1 MWTFTIIIGL
11 AAVYLAVLLW
21 MKPHNL
27 GYPSLAALVALMGL
41 CILIDKGRLN
51 KYKLQMGD
59 KVYRVS
65 SSDFQ
70 SFFEE
75 NINDIG
81 VALVDVYEKYYVV
94 DMIDSK
100 KDAGKWK
107 FIKKDGKTF
116 LGLKLQYPPLVKTIT
131 VRSSGGIIMSPCK
144 EDFYESDYFYTV
156 LTEKEEPQN
165 NLEESMIES
174 IKNGEVLFEVRYL
187 RKVQSDKLS
196 NTTESR

>member
-1 MWTFTIIIGL
+1 MPFIIIMSIAIL
-11 AAVYLAVLLW
+11 YFAILLW
-21 MKPHNL
+21 KKPHNL

-41 CILIDKGRLN
+41 CILIDQGRLN

-81 VALVDVYEKYYVV
+81 VALVEVYEKYYVV
-94 DMIDSK
+94 DMIDPK
-100 KDAGKWK
+100 KDPGKWK

-116 LGLKLQYPPLVKTIT
+116 LGLKLQYPPLVKTIA
-131 VRSSGGIIMSPCK
+131 VRSSGGIIMTPCK

-156 LTEKEEPQN
+156 LIEKEDPQDYM
-165 NLEESMIES
+165 EKSIIES
-174 IKNGEVLFEVRYL
+174 IENGEVLFEVKYL
-187 RKVQSDKLS
+187 RKVQSEKLS
-196 NTTESR
+196 NTTGSR

>member
-1 MWTFTIIIGL
+1 MFFIIIMGVAIL
-11 AAVYLAVLLW
+11 YFAILLW
-21 MKPHNL
+21 KKPHNL

-41 CILIDKGRLN
+41 CILIDQGRLN

-116 LGLKLQYPPLVKTIT
+116 LGLKLQYPPLVKTIA
-131 VRSSGGIIMSPCK
+131 VRSSGGSIMTPCK

-156 LTEKEEPQN
+156 LIEKEDPQDYM
-165 NLEESMIES
+165 EKSIIES
-174 IKNGEVLFEVRYL
+174 IENGEVLFEVKYL
-187 RKVQSDKLS
+187 RKVQSEKLS
-196 NTTESR
+196 NTTGSR